1 MSEGGAIMDKKRCEI
16 EKVAYELYERS
27 GFVCGNDL
35 EHWFEAEKIICVR
48 SEPAAK
54 PKKVAVK
61 KVASESSRK
70 TRTAKTEKKA
80 TTVVKKTS
88 GRSGTGGRTKKI
100 SPEDRPSL

>member
-1 MSEGGAIMDKKRCEI
+1 MSEGGAIMDKKCEI
-16 EKVAYELYERS
+16 EKLAYELFERS

-35 EHWFEAEKIICVR
+35 EHWFEAERVVCTR
-48 SEPAAK
+48 REPAVK
-54 PKKVAVK
+54 SKKVSVK
-61 KVASESSRK
+61 KVASESSGK